1 MPGTVNFAD
10 WSVSW
15 SIPNLTGEGLVIS
28 FADFKGTR
36 VLHRAGA
43 PFVLVPYHGNSP
55 TFKDGLGH
63 LGAPFTPVKPTAPNR
78 PSWGIPADQWATNDN
93 QYDPVANPGGAVM
106 VERTSADLLE
116 PARVDIWAKL
126 QCANYQYVHRWVFH
140 ADGVIHAEVGLGGK
154 LFNIADQTNRGGHV
168 HNFYFRLDF
177 DIATS
182 GNNLVQ
188 RFAHKGNNPGDD
200 QWLDINFES
209 KETADPNTFTKWRVL
224 NKTPKPNGLF
234 RSYEISPGSD
244 GAPDGIYT
252 SASTYSRGDLWVV
265 LWKGDTA
272 ETGADVGVT
281 DDVLTTNYANG
292 EAANGQDVVVWHCLR
307 HHHQPRHLGEETIVV
322 PYELLSFHMAPRD
335 FVDGTITN
343 LYPTTPPSP

>member
-78 PSWGIPADQWATNDN
+78 PSWRIPADQWATNDN

-126 QCANYQYVHRWVFH
+126 QCFNYQYVHRWVFH

-154 LFNIADQTNRGGHV
+154 LYNIADQTNRGGHV

-188 RFAHKGNNPGDD
+188 RFAHKGNNRGDD

-252 SASTYSRGDLWVV
+252 SAST
-265 LWKGDTA
+265 
-272 ETGADVGVT
+272 
-281 DDVLTTNYANG
+281 
-292 EAANGQDVVVWHCLR
+292 
-307 HHHQPRHLGEETIVV
+307 
-322 PYELLSFHMAPRD
+322 
-335 FVDGTITN
+335 
-343 LYPTTPPSP
+343 